1 MLLNDLSVENVATF
15 DKFDLS
21 LGGQSIVV
29 VGPNGSGKS
38 NIVRVLDLV
47 GKALDWATAAVLGG
61 EAGSLPEQVLRSYAA
76 ARHHGQPA
84 SRRAVVR
91 LSVEWTTGGERA
103 RFAAFIRAAVL
114 SVLLG
119 QIRSGGVRR
128 DAGSDLL
135 AGAWVEAQLTDERL
149 DPLFA
154 GTIVLRHAGMA
165 HVAWEVGYE
174 FVCDDTRYCWW
185 FAGPTGSPRIIRVDA
200 PPPIDGSPA
209 PISLLERLLG
219 ERLVAPTPLPL
230 PDPLPEFTMDGL
242 LPAPGEWVEA
252 PAVHMGGGIV
262 DQRIPV
268 FRQAIEQLSL
278 PLPETAP
285 NRMISVAY
293 VLSFLFADGV
303 IIVGEQ
309 FRGLGIG
316 GSPPQ
321 QPGPYPWEALVSSY
335 RSHVPAQLPLR
346 LFQLKNGTSD
356 ERAQFATIQAMF
368 NELAPGRWCD
378 VTFQPFMQ
386 VVTPSPTGAGQ
397 IAMVASV
404 SPPDGAEGQPFA
416 AITVVIVRTDDSG
429 RHPDDLPI
437 QLHGAGTWEAL
448 VLAEALVQSAHGRVV
463 VLDEP
468 GSTFHPTWQRAL
480 RAHLRGGQG
489 QTMLITHS
497 ADLVPMDGVEDLTR
511 LVRIDN
517 ETGQTRVHRLDA
529 TALSSEQVN
538 KIIRELSLSS
548 GALALLFARGVVLV
562 EGETEAGLL
571 PEWFVQAAV
580 RE

>member
-1 MLLNDLSVENVATF
+1 
-15 DKFDLS
+15 
-21 LGGQSIVV
+21 
-29 VGPNGSGKS
+29 
-38 NIVRVLDLV
+38 
-47 GKALDWATAAVLGG
+47 
-61 EAGSLPEQVLRSYAA
+61 
-76 ARHHGQPA
+76 
-84 SRRAVVR
+84 
-91 LSVEWTTGGERA
+91 
-103 RFAAFIRAAVL
+103 
-114 SVLLG
+114 
-119 QIRSGGVRR
+119 
-128 DAGSDLL
+128 
-135 AGAWVEAQLTDERL
+135 
-149 DPLFA
+149 
-154 GTIVLRHAGMA
+154 
-165 HVAWEVGYE
+165 
-174 FVCDDTRYCWW
+174 
-185 FAGPTGSPRIIRVDA
+185 
-200 PPPIDGSPA
+200 
-209 PISLLERLLG
+209 
-219 ERLVAPTPLPL
+219 
-230 PDPLPEFTMDGL
+230 
-242 LPAPGEWVEA
+242 
-252 PAVHMGGGIV
+252 
-262 DQRIPV
+262 
-268 FRQAIEQLSL
+268 
-278 PLPETAP
+278 
-285 NRMISVAY
+285 
-293 VLSFLFADGV
+293 
-303 IIVGEQ
+303 
-309 FRGLGIG
+309 
-316 GSPPQ
+316 
-321 QPGPYPWEALVSSY
+321 
-335 RSHVPAQLPLR
+335 LPLR

-580 RE
+580 RDGLQSPAELDVAIYSVHGAGQFRPYLTVLNAFAIPWVVICDGAAFNVAGQKSSHIFRQVVDAGISTSELADFLGRAQQNGSSATTMSASVFEEQRWLGQCHGILTLAPGWTVANKAIQSPGDESFEVVLDQIDSTARQEARHNVGDNKVRIGLWIGKNRNCPDVISDLYRNVVAGLDRHGMTAAVPAGAIIEQ